1 MRETRNFINEL
12 ENSEMDFKSI
22 YSAMMKNG
30 SKINCEFMEN
40 QKIVKWTY
48 SECNEKIIKTAAKL
62 SQMASEVQR
71 GSYIGLKMANSP
83 YWPITF
89 WSILMAGYKP
99 LLLDAAMANE
109 ITSYLMKQAGA
120 KMLINSPIKIG
131 EEKVDFKPQWE
142 NEFALCTSGTT
153 STSKVYYYDGK
164 AVTHQ
169 ILNAE
174 YLYYDTERIS
184 PREDAKVLA
193 FLPMHHIFGFLGGY
207 LWFSFYGTTVVYIKD
222 RSPETIMK
230 ACREHKVTHISTV
243 PLLPNNL
250 AKGISRKLSQETK
263 GKQLLF
269 NSMLNLSLFLQKIN
283 AEMGTKFAQRMFKNI
298 LNGLLGTQIRVIIS
312 GGSHIPYESMRL
324 LNGIGYFTT
333 SGFGMTEVGVSSCET
348 SDSFRRR
355 MMGSTGKPLKYIEY
369 KVLKENGNEAGDV
382 LVRGKAIHTG
392 RLIDGKKAEAEVDS
406 EGWFDTGDIGR
417 LENGR
422 LFIDGRI
429 KDLIINESGENVYP
443 DELEDYYSKL
453 SIYNQLSVLGTKKDE
468 AYEYV
473 TLVISLAQ
481 KDMNEA
487 SYETLR
493 SEINRIN
500 GTLPVMKRVNKVL
513 LTSEALP
520 VVNGIK
526 VKRAQLKK
534 DIENNGISVIDLD
547 LRSKNYEVKEKVEQK
562 VVQTEIEASRELKE
576 IKQRVRGFFAE
587 VLHLPE
593 ESIAYDAHFI
603 DDLGGDS
610 LSSIS
615 LLVKVEEKYNVVIP
629 DSEYYNCTNV
639 NNLSSLI
646 FRKLNGI
653 DSEAQNQSSQDRQK
667 EVTPITSFEESREY
681 KALVDRLKSAEEAG
695 NPYFVCHDSAI
706 RDVSMLDG
714 EREVL
719 NFGSYNYVGMSGHPE
734 TIKAAQEAAAKYG
747 TSASGSRILAGE
759 KHMYMELEKKIA
771 AWKHTEDSIVLVGG
785 HSTNVTFVGNFCNER
800 DIILYDALSHNSIVQ
815 GCQLSK
821 SDAKAF
827 PHNDFAALESILKNV
842 RPRYEKILVV
852 VEGVYSMDG
861 DIAPIPE
868 FIKLKKKYGFFL
880 MVDEAHSACV
890 IGENGRGV
898 DEYFNLDPYDI
909 DVKMGTLS
917 KGLGTCGGYLAGKKA
932 LIDVL
937 RYTVPGFVFSVGIN
951 PPSAAATMKAL
962 EILTRDNKVVT
973 SLHENIA
980 TFVSEAHKRG
990 LNTCL
995 AGETAIIPVMVGADT
1010 DAFKISNVMLER
1022 GVFVPPAVY
1031 PAVPKG
1037 QARLRFC
1044 VISEHKKDQIITA
1057 LDLLMEVSNELNID
1071 LRVKEKIE
1079 A

>member
-1 MRETRNFINEL
+1 MRESRITVNEL
-12 ENSEMDFKSI
+12 KNSSMDFKSI
-22 YSAMMKNG
+22 YNAMMKNG
-30 SKINCEFMEN
+30 EKIVCEFIEDS
-40 QKIVKWTY
+40 KIVKWTY
-48 SECNEKIIKTAAKL
+48 SDYNEKILKTAAKL
-62 SQMASEVQR
+62 SQMAAEIQR
-71 GSYIGLKMANSP
+71 GSYIGIKMSNSP

-99 LLLDAAMANE
+99 LLLDAAMADE
-109 ITSYLMKQAGA
+109 MTSYLMKQAGA
-120 KMLINSPIKIG
+120 KMLINSVIKIG
-131 EEKVDFKPQWE
+131 EEKVNFEPKWE

-153 STSKVYYYDGK
+153 STSKVYYYDGES
-164 AVTHQ
+164 VSHQ

-184 PREDAKVLA
+184 PRENDKVLA
-193 FLPMHHIFGFLGGY
+193 FLPMHHIFGLVASY

-230 ACREHKVTHISTV
+230 ACREHKVTHITTV

-269 NSMLNLSLFLQKIN
+269 NSMLNVSLFLQKIN
-283 AEMGTKFAQRMFKNI
+283 AEMGTKFAQSIFKNI
-298 LNGLLGTQIRVIIS
+298 LNGLLGPQIRVMIS

-348 SDSFRRR
+348 SDSFRKR

-369 KVLKENGNEAGDV
+369 KVVKDSGNESGDV
-382 LVRGKAIHTG
+382 LVRGKAIHSG
-392 RLIDGKKAEAEVDS
+392 RLIDGEKVPAEVDK

-417 LENGR
+417 LESGR

-453 SIYNQLSVLGTKKDE
+453 SVYNQLSVLGTKKD
-468 AYEYV
+468 ANYEYI
-473 TLVISLAQ
+473 TLVVSLAP
-481 KDMNEA
+481 KDMNELI
-487 SYETLR
+487 YDTIRNEV
-493 SEINRIN
+493 NRIN
-500 GTLPVMKRVNKVL
+500 GTLPVMKRVNKVYI
-513 LTSEALP
+513 TSEPLP

-547 LRSKNYEVKEKVEQK
+547 LRSKNFDVKEKAEEK
-562 VVQTEIEASRELKE
+562 AAPTEIEASRELKE
-576 IKQRVRGFFAE
+576 IKEKVRGFFAE

-593 ESIAYDAHFI
+593 ESVAYDAHFI

-639 NNLSSLI
+639 NNLSALI
-646 FRKLNGI
+646 VRKLYGI
-653 DSEAQNQSSQDRQK
+653 SEDNDGKVTPDQQK
-667 EVTPITSFEESREY
+667 EVTPITSFESSREY

-734 TIKAAQEAAAKYG
+734 TIKAAQDAAEKYG

-759 KHMYMELEKKIA
+759 KHIYMELEKKIA
-771 AWKHTEDSIVLVGG
+771 EWKHTEDSIVLVGG

-861 DIAPIPE
+861 DIAPMPE

-890 IGENGRGV
+890 IGEHGRGV

-917 KGLGTCGGYLAGKKA
+917 KGLGTCGGYLAGKKC
-932 LIDVL
+932 LVDFL

-962 EILTRDNKVVT
+962 EILTRDNSVVKR
-973 SLHENIA
+973 LHENID

-995 AGETAIIPVMVGADT
+995 AGETAIIPIMVGDDI

-1044 VISEHKKDQIITA
+1044 VISEHKEEQIIKA
-1057 LDLLMEVSNELNID
+1057 LDILMEVSKELNID
-1071 LRVKEKIE
+1071 LSVKEKIE